1 MLKIYNLAN
10 KKEYLKEVAI
20 LEHNEWGKIQ
30 ENSEEL
36 EIKITKKINKIN
48 EQFKEKNFC
57 KLILL
62 DND

>member
-1 MLKIYNLAN
+1 MLKIYNLTN

-20 LEHNEWGKIQ
+20 LEYNEWGKIQ
-30 ENSEEL
+30 ENNEEL

>member
-36 EIKITKKINKIN
+36 EIKITKKINSNLKKKI
-48 EQFKEKNFC
+48 FAS
-57 KLILL
+57 
-62 DND
+62 